1 MENGI
6 CLQLNILL
14 RKVVAVL
21 LGIFCL
27 ASILVFSCL
36 PPLVHLDVLFILGIK
51 HLQLLRGQLYVCL
64 DTVIQG
70 AVTAKTTICEGL
82 SRPRITRAYLI
93 VPGFREHGPEEE
105 AEHSLQ
111 RIQEKAETW
120 NILGRRN
127 GS

>member
-14 RKVVAVL
+14 HKVVAVL

-51 HLQLLRGQLYVCL
+51 HLQLLGVSFKFALTQ
-64 DTVIQG
+64 
-70 AVTAKTTICEGL
+70 
-82 SRPRITRAYLI
+82 S
-93 VPGFREHGPEEE
+93 F
-105 AEHSLQ
+105 
-111 RIQEKAETW
+111 KA
-120 NILGRRN
+120 L
-127 GS
+127 